1 MITRGDDSDAFGQPE
16 LLRINFVVPE
26 EQTVS
31 KAILKCG
38 TLQLEFDEPVSPI
51 DVNLTGEQTAILKD
65 NNCCDFIMF
74 DGNGKRLTI
83 PCIAEVKTTEDKL

>member
-16 LLRINFVVPE
+16 LLRIKFVVPE
-26 EQTVS
+26 GQSVS

-38 TLQLEFDEPVSPI
+38 TLQLEFIEPISPI

-74 DGNGKRLTI
+74 DSLGKRLTV